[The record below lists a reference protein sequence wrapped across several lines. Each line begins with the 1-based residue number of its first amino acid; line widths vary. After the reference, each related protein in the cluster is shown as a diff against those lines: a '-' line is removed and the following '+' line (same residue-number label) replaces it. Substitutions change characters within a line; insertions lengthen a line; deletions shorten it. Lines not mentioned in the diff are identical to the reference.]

1 MISVSIED
9 TTSFSIRVKSFL
21 KKTVLASKRRG
32 AWFSLNRRE
41 QSILSLAIRLEVKFS
56 SLDLLRAIASA
67 LRSLAEAGNTT
78 IGRIRRGT
86 ELAWAFSEFAVN
98 AGNADARSWR
108 NDTAYAEYLGGHM
121 SGHSGRSSAP

>member
-1 MISVSIED
+1 M
-9 TTSFSIRVKSFL
+9 

-41 QSILSLAIRLEVKFS
+41 KSILSLAIRLEVKFS

-67 LRSLAEAGNTT
+67 LKSLAEAGNTT
-78 IGRIRRGT
+78 YARIRRGT

-108 NDTAYAEYLGGHM
+108 SDLSYAEYLGGHL
-121 SGHSGRSSAP
+121 SGLSGGAFAP